1 MQATDV
7 DDGHTFSP
15 ALREQQKE
23 VAELHARL
31 PVLAA
36 EGVAEFDRLYAEG
49 FGCTTPE
56 EARERFVAAYVLARE
71 LNHRRGEADALNMAA
86 ITYRELGDVRGAAEL
101 FEGSR
106 ALLARLGDAPGEAAA
121 LGSIGAARAAL
132 GELDAAQSAHEEG
145 LAIARRLR
153 DGRLQ
158 LGALTQLGALQLRRG
173 QMRPAHVSLCEA
185 LALSAALGDAVA
197 EAGVLQRLAAT
208 FAALGGP
215 DAEAEAP
222 GARARVRI
230 AVEPAPEVVA
240 PPDPAAAEAAGADG
254 GAAAA
259 LGCLRRA
266 EALAAEADVAPLRL
280 QILRQTRAQLVQMG
294 QSDEARR
301 CEATIDEVR
310 AALEAPEREGARE
323 SG

>member
-1 MQATDV
+1 MYVMLDA
-7 DDGHTFSP
+7 DGHTFSP
-15 ALREQQKE
+15 ALRAQEKE

-36 EGVAEFDRLYAEG
+36 EGVAVFDRLYAEG
-49 FGCTTPE
+49 FACTTPE

-121 LGSIGAARAAL
+121 LGSIGVARAAL

-153 DGRLQ
+153 DGRSPA
-158 LGALTQLGALQLRRG
+158 GRAHAARCAAAARGRCGRRTPRSARPSRAPP
-173 QMRPAHVSLCEA
+173 RPATPSPKRACC
-185 LALSAALGDAVA
+185 SGSGDICG
-197 EAGVLQRLAAT
+197 AGWAGC
-208 FAALGGP
+208 GGGG
-215 DAEAEAP
+215 AP
-222 GARARVRI
+222 RARACALPSSRRRR
-230 AVEPAPEVVA
+230 VA

-254 GAAAA
+254 ARRRSAPAAGGGTAPRQRSRRC
-259 LGCLRRA
+259 GCRYCGRRVRSLCRWA
-266 EALAAEADVAPLRL
+266 
-280 QILRQTRAQLVQMG
+280 
-294 QSDEARR
+294 SDEARR
-301 CEATIDEVR
+301 CEATIDEAR
-310 AALEAPEREGARE
+310 RLGGARKEGARE
-323 SG
+323 RAMQ

>member
-1 MQATDV
+1 MLDA
-7 DDGHTFSP
+7 DGHRFSP

-86 ITYRELGDVRGAAEL
+86 IAYRELGDVRGAAEL

-106 ALLARLGDAPGEAAA
+106 ALLAQLGDAPGEAAA

-173 QMRPAHVSLCEA
+173 LMRPAHVSLCEA

-215 DAEAEAP
+215 EAEAP
-222 GARARVRI
+222 PAAGLRARVRI

-240 PPDPAAAEAAGADG
+240 PPDPAAAEAAVADG

-266 EALAAEADVAPLRL
+266 EALAAEAEIAPLRL

-294 QSDEARR
+294 KPDEARR

-310 AALEAPEREGARE
+310 AALEAPDRDGR
-323 SG
+323 

>member
-1 MQATDV
+1 
-7 DDGHTFSP
+7 
-15 ALREQQKE
+15 
-23 VAELHARL
+23 
-31 PVLAA
+31 
-36 EGVAEFDRLYAEG
+36 
-49 FGCTTPE
+49 
-56 EARERFVAAYVLARE
+56 
-71 LNHRRGEADALNMAA
+71 MAA
-86 ITYRELGDVRGAAEL
+86 ITYRELGDLRGAAEL

-208 FAALGGP
+208 FAALDGP
-215 DAEAEAP
+215 EAEAP
-222 GARARVRI
+222 PSPPPAAGARARVRI
-230 AVEPAPEVVA
+230 AVEAPPEAVA
-240 PPDPAAAEAAGADG
+240 PPDPAAAEEAGADG

-266 EALAAEADVAPLRL
+266 EALAAEAEIAPLRL

-294 QSDEARR
+294 KPDEARR

-310 AALEAPEREGARE
+310 AALEGARE